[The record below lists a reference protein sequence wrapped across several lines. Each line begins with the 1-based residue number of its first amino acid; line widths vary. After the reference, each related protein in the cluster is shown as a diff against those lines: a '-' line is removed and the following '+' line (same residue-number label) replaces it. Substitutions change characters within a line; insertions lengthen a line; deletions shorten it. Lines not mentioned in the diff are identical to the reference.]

1 VDGFRFAEAGA
12 LAREEGGFEDGSSPF
27 AGRVAAFVATR
38 PGVKLIAEPWD
49 ASQDSYHLGGLPQGW
64 SEWNDRFR
72 EGVPAFWARQF
83 GLRSQGRGDVGGWL
97 TGSRDVFADRAT
109 LASVNYVASHDG
121 LTAADK
127 GRR

>member
-1 VDGFRFAEAGA
+1 MSVAVSCWPLRLISSPLTARCFA
-12 LAREEGGFEDGSSPF
+12 RSSPF
-27 AGRVAAFVATR
+27 AERVAAFVATR
-38 PGVKLIAEPWD
+38 PEVKLIAEPWD
-49 ASQDSYHLGGLPQGW
+49 ASQDSYHLGGFPQGW

-109 LASVNYVASHDG
+109 LASVDY
-121 LTAADK
+121 
-127 GRR
+127 